1 MYVNFFW
8 EEQAQGVY
16 EQYQNNMPQ
25 IEDGNQ
31 DMEESDSVVGEDGE
45 SEKTI
50 QPELVDGTSTEM
62 EVDNGVSGENG
73 KADEN

>member
-45 SEKTI
+45 SEKTM

>member
-62 EVDNGVSGENG
+62 EVDNGDSGENG

>member
-45 SEKTI
+45 SEKTM

-62 EVDNGVSGENG
+62 EVDNGDSGENG